1 MARNLEEL
9 RAENPDLA
17 SQVESEVRA
26 AVSAENTAAV
36 NNAATAE
43 RNRISEIDEIAHLF
57 DEETVREAKYG
68 EHPCTAQE
76 MAFRAAQKAAKQGST
91 FMKNALA
98 DNKASGA
105 NDVTATPGEI
115 EEGKKKTP
123 EDLQKEATAAVKAAL
138 GKKED

>member
-91 FMKNALA
+91 FMSNALA

-115 EEGKKKTP
+115 EEGKKKTA
-123 EDLQKEATAAVKAAL
+123 EDLKKEATAAVKAAL

>member
-115 EEGKKKTP
+115 EEGKKKTS
-123 EDLQKEATAAVKAAL
+123 EDLKKEATAAVKAAL